1 MTADVLKVE
10 GLTVALPPSGQRA
23 HAVENIDFALRRGET
38 LCMVGES
45 GSGKSVVA
53 HAVMGLL
60 PANLHLLEGR
70 VLLEGKEIQS
80 LSERDFRRIRGRK
93 LSMVFQEPMT
103 ALNPLM
109 RVGDQISEA
118 MRVHGISSQTLISER
133 LYELAEQ
140 VRLPDPAS
148 TLSAYPM
155 QLSGGQRQ
163 RVMIAMALALRPAL
177 LIADEPTT
185 ALDVTTQAQILSII
199 KGMQQAYGTG
209 VLFVTHDFG
218 VVAEIAD
225 RVIVMEKGNSVEAGA
240 VVDILERPTHP
251 YTRRLIAAV
260 PDLGVRDGRKPDV
273 PPAPALE
280 IKGLSKRFVRR
291 AGPFARRTIVDA
303 VRNIDLS
310 VNRGEIFGVI
320 GESGSGKSTLG
331 RLIVRLVN
339 PDSGDILIDGVNM
352 AHLDGRAMRTF
363 RPRVQMVFQ
372 DPFGSLNPRQTVGDI
387 LCNVPAL
394 GTNDGLTAKKEATRL
409 LELVGLDARA
419 LDRFPHE
426 FSGGQRQR
434 ISLARALATNPTLL
448 IADEAVSA
456 LDVIIQAQ
464 ILDLIADL
472 RRRLQLTVLFITHD
486 LRIAGQICDRVAVML
501 RGEVVEQ
508 GRPEDIFAS
517 PQHTYT
523 ARLIASIPGRG
534 RRGEESA
541 AEQQNGKETVR

>member
-1 MTADVLKVE
+1 MRTEVLKVE

-23 HAVENIDFALRRGET
+23 HAVEDIGFSLAPGET

-53 HAVMGLL
+53 HALMGLL
-60 PANLHLLEGR
+60 PANLRLLGGR
-70 VLLEGKEIQS
+70 ILLDGEELQA
-80 LSERDFRRIRGRK
+80 LSEAGFRRLRGSK

-109 RVGDQISEA
+109 RVGDQISEV
-118 MRVHGISSQTLISER
+118 MRAHGMTDRRAIGDR
-133 LYELAEQ
+133 LRELAEQ
-140 VRLPDPAS
+140 VRLPDPAA
-148 TLSAYPM
+148 TLRAYPM

-185 ALDVTTQAQILSII
+185 ALDVTTQAQILSIM
-199 KGMQQAYGTG
+199 KDMQKAYGTA

-225 RVIVMEKGNSVEAGA
+225 RVIVMEKGVQVESGA
-240 VVDILERPTHP
+240 APDVLDRPSHP

-260 PDLGVRDGRKPDV
+260 PHLHVNAGRKGEAPST
-273 PPAPALE
+273 PALE
-280 IKGLSKRFVRR
+280 MKGVAKRFTRR
-291 AGPFARRTIVDA
+291 SGLFGRNIAIDA
-303 VRNIDLS
+303 VRNVDLT
-310 VNRGEIFGVI
+310 VNRGEIFGII

-331 RLIVRLVN
+331 RLIVRLER
-339 PDSGDILIDGVNM
+339 PDGGRILVDGTDM
-352 AHLDGRAMRTF
+352 AELDGRALRAF

-372 DPFGSLNPRQTVGDI
+372 DPFGSLNPRQTVGTI
-387 LCNVPAL
+387 LRTVLEA
-394 GTNDGLTAKKEATRL
+394 GTDRAGARQEAARL
-409 LELVGLDARA
+409 LELVGLDAA
-419 LDRFPHE
+419 AMERFPHE

-434 ISLARALATNPTLL
+434 ISLARALATKPDVL

-456 LDVIIQAQ
+456 LDVVIQAQ

-486 LRIAGQICDRVAVML
+486 LRVAARICDRVAVML
-501 RGEVVEQ
+501 RGELVEE
-508 GRPEDIFAS
+508 GRPEQIFAA
-517 PQHTYT
+517 PRHPYT
-523 ARLIASIPGRG
+523 ARLIASIPGER
-534 RRGEESA
+534 RRGEMQASKRHK
-541 AEQQNGKETVR
+541 GKETTQ

>member
-1 MTADVLKVE
+1 MRTEVLKVE

-23 HAVENIDFALRRGET
+23 HAVEDIGFSLAPGET

-53 HAVMGLL
+53 HALMGLL
-60 PANLHLLEGR
+60 PANLRLLGGR
-70 VLLEGKEIQS
+70 ILLDGEELQA
-80 LSERDFRRIRGRK
+80 LSEAGFRRLRGSK

-109 RVGDQISEA
+109 RVGDQISEV
-118 MRVHGISSQTLISER
+118 MRAHGMTDRRAIGER
-133 LYELAEQ
+133 LRELAEQ
-140 VRLPDPAS
+140 VRLPDPAA
-148 TLSAYPM
+148 TLRAYPM

-185 ALDVTTQAQILSII
+185 ALDVTTQAQILSIM
-199 KGMQQAYGTG
+199 KDMQKAYGTA

-225 RVIVMEKGNSVEAGA
+225 RVIVMEKGVQVESGA
-240 VVDILERPTHP
+240 APDVLDRPSHP

-260 PDLGVRDGRKPDV
+260 PHLHVNASRKGEGPST
-273 PPAPALE
+273 PALE
-280 IKGLSKRFVRR
+280 IKGVAKRFTRR
-291 AGPFARRTIVDA
+291 SGLFGRNIAIDA
-303 VRNIDLS
+303 VRNIDLT
-310 VNRGEIFGVI
+310 VNRGEIFGII

-331 RLIVRLVN
+331 RLIVRLER
-339 PDSGDILIDGVNM
+339 PDGGRILVDGTDM
-352 AHLDGRAMRTF
+352 AELDGRALRAF

-372 DPFGSLNPRQTVGDI
+372 DPFGSLNPRQTVGTI
-387 LCNVPAL
+387 LRTVLEA
-394 GTNDGLTAKKEATRL
+394 GTDRAGARQEAARL
-409 LELVGLDARA
+409 LELVGLDAA
-419 LDRFPHE
+419 AMERFPHE

-434 ISLARALATNPTLL
+434 ISLARALATKPDVL

-456 LDVIIQAQ
+456 LDVVIQAQ

-486 LRIAGQICDRVAVML
+486 LRVAARICDRVAVML
-501 RGEVVEQ
+501 RGELVEE
-508 GRPEDIFAS
+508 GRPEQIFAA
-517 PQHTYT
+517 PRHPYT
-523 ARLIASIPGRG
+523 ARLIASIPGER
-534 RRGEESA
+534 RRGETQASKR
-541 AEQQNGKETVR
+541 QKGKETTQ

>member
-1 MTADVLKVE
+1 MKTEVLKVE

-23 HAVENIDFALRRGET
+23 HAVEDIGFGLARGET

-53 HAVMGLL
+53 HALMGLL
-60 PANLHLLEGR
+60 PANLRLLGGR
-70 VLLEGKEIQS
+70 ILLDGEELQALPEAG
-80 LSERDFRRIRGRK
+80 FRRLRGSK

-109 RVGDQISEA
+109 RVGDQITEVMHA
-118 MRVHGISSQTLISER
+118 HGMADRRAIRSR
-133 LYELAEQ
+133 LGELAEQ
-140 VRLPDPAS
+140 VRLPDPAA
-148 TLSAYPM
+148 TLRAYPM

-163 RVMIAMALALRPAL
+163 RVMIAMALALKPAL

-199 KGMQQAYGTG
+199 KDMQKADGTA

-225 RVIVMEKGNSVEAGA
+225 RVIVMEKGVQVESGA
-240 VVDILERPTHP
+240 AADILERPSHP
-251 YTRRLIAAV
+251 YTRSLIAAV
-260 PDLGVRDGRKPDV
+260 PHLDV
-273 PPAPALE
+273 NKGQASKAPPRPALE
-280 IKGLSKRFVRR
+280 IRGVSKSFMRR
-291 AGPFARRTIVDA
+291 AGLLGPRTAVDA
-303 VRNIDLS
+303 VRNVDLT
-310 VNRGEIFGVI
+310 VNRGEIFGII

-331 RLIVRLVN
+331 RLIVRLAR
-339 PDSGDILIDGVNM
+339 PDSGRILVDGTDM
-352 AHLDGRAMRTF
+352 AELGGLALRAF
-363 RPRVQMVFQ
+363 RPRVQMIFQ
-372 DPFGSLNPRQTVGDI
+372 DPFGSLNPRQTVATI
-387 LCNVPAL
+387 LRTVLEA
-394 GTNDGLTAKKEATRL
+394 GGGGRAGATREAATL
-409 LELVGLDARA
+409 LELVGLDATA

-434 ISLARALATNPTLL
+434 ISIARAMATKPDLL

-486 LRIAGQICDRVAVML
+486 LRIAARICDRVAVML
-501 RGEVVEQ
+501 RGELIEE
-508 GRPEDIFAS
+508 GRPDQVFAAPRHS
-517 PQHTYT
+517 YT
-523 ARLIASIPGRG
+523 ARLIASIPGESRH
-534 RRGEESA
+534 GEL
-541 AEQQNGKETVR
+541 QTINKHRGKETTQ